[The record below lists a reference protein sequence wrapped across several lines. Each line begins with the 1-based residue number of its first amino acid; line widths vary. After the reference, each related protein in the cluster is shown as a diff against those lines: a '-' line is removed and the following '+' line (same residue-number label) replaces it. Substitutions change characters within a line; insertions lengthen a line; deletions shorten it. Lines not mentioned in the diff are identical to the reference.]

1 MTADDGT
8 ARRPRLDRFGWGL
21 LAITLAGLVFRVAY
35 VVATRDDTHLCGNL
49 LCGDALFYSGQAN
62 TNAQGLWWR
71 DFTDWHVEAADHPP
85 LTAFVLTPVS
95 WVLGS
100 TPAPVLGQRLL
111 MTAFG
116 AAVIV
121 AIGLLGR
128 KVAGERAGLL
138 AAGLAALNANFWMND
153 VLVMSETLGTLAIA
167 LTLLATYR
175 YVDDPSVRRA
185 AVVGALIGVAG
196 LARAELLLLLPVTF
210 LPVALARRGQPI
222 ATRLGRWLLAGLAG
236 FAVLLPWTVY
246 NLVRFEQPVLLST
259 NDGLTL
265 VGANCDRVY
274 GIDDPGGIG
283 FWNLWCKSDADFFMP
298 EGTTFADQSEQ
309 SAYYRRIG
317 VDYIANHKRL
327 LPKVV
332 GIRVARGFGVFGP
345 DQMVWLN
352 QGEGRETWASWT
364 GYVTWW
370 LLLVPAV
377 AGGVVLWRRKVPVW
391 PLASTVVIV
400 LVTVAAFYGIV
411 RFRLPADVA
420 AVVLAAVALDALWR
434 RVRPGAPDTL
444 DPADAAP
451 GDPTTTGAVASAGT
465 APAAP

>member
-1 MTADDGT
+1 MSAEG
-8 ARRPRLDRFGWGL
+8 APPRGRLDRFGGGL
-21 LAITLAGLVFRVAY
+21 LAIALAGLVFRIAY
-35 VVATRDDTHLCGNL
+35 VVATRDDTHLCNGL

-95 WVLGS
+95 WVLGTDPS
-100 TPAPVLGQRLL
+100 PVVGQRLVMAL
-111 MTAFG
+111 LG

-121 AIGLLGR
+121 AVGLLGR

-138 AAGLAALNANFWMND
+138 AAGIAAVNANFWMND
-153 VLVMSETLGTLAIA
+153 VLVMSETLGTLAIV
-167 LTLLATYR
+167 LVLLAVYR
-175 YVDDPSVRRA
+175 YLDEPSARRA
-185 AVVGALIGVAG
+185 AVVGALVGVAG

-210 LPVALARRGQPI
+210 LPVVLRRTGQPVG
-222 ATRLGRWLLAGLAG
+222 TRLGRFLLAGVVG
-236 FAVLLPWTVY
+236 FAVLLPWTAY

-274 GIDDPGGIG
+274 GVDDPGGIG
-283 FWNLWCKSDADFFMP
+283 FWNLWCKSDADFFQP
-298 EGTTFADQSEQ
+298 PGTTFADQSEQ
-309 SAYYRRIG
+309 SAYYRRVG
-317 VDYIANHKRL
+317 LDYIANHKRL

-332 GIRVARGFGVFGP
+332 AVRVARGFGLYGP

-352 QGEGRETWASWT
+352 QGEGRESWASWT

-370 LLLVPAV
+370 LLLVPSV
-377 AGGVVLWRRKVPVW
+377 AGGVILWRRRQPVW
-391 PLASTVVIV
+391 PLASTAVIV
-400 LVTVAAFYGIV
+400 LITVSVFYGIV

-420 AVVLAAVALDALWR
+420 AVVLTAVALDALWR
-434 RVRPGAPDTL
+434 RLRSAGPGTADEATTGGL
-444 DPADAAP
+444 DVGTDPA
-451 GDPTTTGAVASAGT
+451 TVSTGAT
-465 APAAP
+465 PAHP

>member
-1 MTADDGT
+1 
-8 ARRPRLDRFGWGL
+8 
-21 LAITLAGLVFRVAY
+21 
-35 VVATRDDTHLCGNL
+35 
-49 LCGDALFYSGQAN
+49 
-62 TNAQGLWWR
+62 
-71 DFTDWHVEAADHPP
+71 
-85 LTAFVLTPVS
+85 
-95 WVLGS
+95 
-100 TPAPVLGQRLL
+100 VLGQRLL

-167 LTLLATYR
+167 LTLLAVYR
-175 YVDDPSVRRA
+175 YIDDPSVRRA

-210 LPVALARRGQPI
+210 LPVALARRNQPI
-222 ATRLGRWLLAGLAG
+222 PARLGRWLLAGLAG

-332 GIRVARGFGVFGP
+332 AIRVARGFGVFGP

-364 GYVTWW
+364 GYATWW

-391 PLASTVVIV
+391 PLASTVVVV

-434 RVRPGAPDTL
+434 RVRPAVPATPDL
-444 DPADAAP
+444 ASGPPAGPTGSAAV
-451 GDPTTTGAVASAGT
+451 TSAGT